1 MYRLVLYALLLL
13 AAYSILL
20 SFTGAVFYSAKAQ
33 MISLTLILAACL
45 IVNFIFSKIYGA
57 PTNIESTFIT
67 ALILFFVMPLEENF
81 RDAMWLVISGVI
93 AIASKYI
100 IAYKKKHIFNPAA
113 FGAAFVTFTQG
124 SGAIW
129 WVANSSLLPLTLI
142 LGLIVVKKIRRFNL
156 FFSCVLASVLTDILL
171 NFNLSA
177 DLACLLISHFTRWP
191 IIFFASIMVT
201 EPVTAP
207 PTKFTQT
214 FYGGLVGF
222 LANLPINLGPIYF
235 SPEISLM
242 TGNIFSF
249 AVSLKKK
256 LFFILEQKM
265 EIARDTYEFS
275 FRKEN
280 FSFAPGQY
288 LEWTLNH
295 KNPDMR
301 GIRRYFTIAS
311 SPTENEIRLGIKF
324 NQPSSSFKKRLLEL
338 KPGEKIVAGQLGG
351 DFVLPKRASQKLAF
365 IAGGI
370 GITPFKS
377 MLKYLMDK
385 GEKRDI
391 ILLYSNKTLK
401 DISYSE
407 FLKSAENY
415 FGIKIIHLITE
426 NNEVLSENIINKYA
440 PDWKERLFYISGPN
454 AMVESY
460 KKLLLK
466 MGVSRK
472 KIVTDYFPGYA

>member
-1 MYRLVLYALLLL
+1 MIKYLNNLINSITMYRLVLYALLLL

-45 IVNFIFSKIYGA
+45 IVNFIS
-57 PTNIESTFIT
+57 
-67 ALILFFVMPLEENF
+67 
-81 RDAMWLVISGVI
+81 
-93 AIASKYI
+93 SKYI

-311 SPTENEIRLGIKF
+311 SPTENEIR
-324 NQPSSSFKKRLLEL
+324 
-338 KPGEKIVAGQLGG
+338 
-351 DFVLPKRASQKLAF
+351 
-365 IAGGI
+365 
-370 GITPFKS
+370 
-377 MLKYLMDK
+377 
-385 GEKRDI
+385 
-391 ILLYSNKTLK
+391 
-401 DISYSE
+401 
-407 FLKSAENY
+407 
-415 FGIKIIHLITE
+415 
-426 NNEVLSENIINKYA
+426 
-440 PDWKERLFYISGPN
+440 
-454 AMVESY
+454 
-460 KKLLLK
+460 
-466 MGVSRK
+466 
-472 KIVTDYFPGYA
+472 